1 MQMDTQDLAR
11 KTVLRAVAWGVLAGL
26 TVLIFDL
33 IWVEEPGQAWPVRWL
48 RLAAEH
54 PLRMGLVGAGLC
66 LTCRLKSESSPC
78 IKIVLFKNLGL
89 SYLSTRSVL

>member
-1 MQMDTQDLAR
+1 MQTDTQDLAR

-66 LTCRLKSESSPC
+66 LTCSRTWCPDSPPEAAGTSDG
-78 IKIVLFKNLGL
+78 K
-89 SYLSTRSVL
+89 